1 MTKGKAH
8 KDGSLAKYG
17 YNARPKK
24 TPDTLPDSEMQSVSN
39 KASRRSWARLI
50 QKVYEVDPKCR
61 DAQVSAE
68 PGWRQPTLGMSEMW
82 ERNESCCRDN

>member
-68 PGWRQPTLGMSEMW
+68 PGWRQPTEVQGCTSVA
-82 ERNESCCRDN
+82 